1 MKTLDRQ
8 KSEDLFY
15 RIRSLG
21 ETISRLNG
29 VVQNPDF
36 VNEKVAQENYDIFY
50 TDYKTC
56 LSNLRQIKDEVFEL
70 HNELLKQN

>member
-1 MKTLDRQ
+1 MKTLNRE
-8 KSEDLFY
+8 KSKDLFY
-15 RIRSLG
+15 RIKSLG
-21 ETISRLNG
+21 ETISMLSY

-36 VNEKVAQENYDIFY
+36 VNEEIAQENYDIFY

-56 LSNLRQIKDEVFEL
+56 LNNLRQIKDEVFEL

>member
-36 VNEKVAQENYDIFY
+36 VNKEFAQENYDIFY

-70 HNELLKQN
+70 HNEILK

>member
-1 MKTLDRQ
+1 MKTLNRQ

-21 ETISRLNG
+21 EAISMLSY

-36 VNEKVAQENYDIFY
+36 VNEEVAQENYDSFY

-56 LSNLRQIKDEVFEL
+56 LSSFRQIKDEVFEL
-70 HNELLKQN
+70 HDELLK